1 MQCRT
6 RFQLASNWPRKL
18 AQVTRPINAIIT
30 ASKPNRSEC
39 DRSPITTSYVSQF
52 LMANQFWVYATHP
65 QLMSVN
71 EKTRWTSGSRRRD
84 ANDTRTLASVILQTS
99 CVRTQVAR
107 GAAEFLVGVGAG
119 WCFVSDRRQKN
130 IRPKTNPPFWKI
142 QFIKVTADL
151 LNVKRR
157 GDNVGAVERPH
168 LLGLKGGTVTQCQL
182 QNGRSTIPWIKL
194 FTKYT
199 TRTLLT
205 F

>member
-71 EKTRWTSGSRRRD
+71 EKTRWTSGSRRRRHD

-107 GAAEFLVGVGAG
+107 GAAEFWLVWVRVDVLLEFCEWSTSKKNYQAQNKPTLLENTIHQ
-119 WCFVSDRRQKN
+119 SDRW
-130 IRPKTNPPFWKI
+130 PVECKTSGWQCGCSRAATPTWI
-142 QFIKVTADL
+142 
-151 LNVKRR
+151 
-157 GDNVGAVERPH
+157 ERWNSN
-168 LLGLKGGTVTQCQL
+168 TVPIAE
-182 QNGRSTIPWIKL
+182 R
-194 FTKYT
+194 
-199 TRTLLT
+199 
-205 F
+205 